1 MSPLTLEKTTTPARL
16 SAAPTAARW
25 NQKTVADARDGGERA
40 RSGAGG
46 RKRSVARGGALQND
60 DAVDDGD
67 DCDTLSTTAGRLE
80 SVLSILTLLAP
91 VPQQRR
97 LARH

>member
-1 MSPLTLEKTTTPARL
+1 MSPLTLEKMTTPARL
-16 SAAPTAARW
+16 AAAPMAARW

-67 DCDTLSTTAGRLE
+67 LNI
-80 SVLSILTLLAP
+80 SIVVAMAFA
-91 VPQQRR
+91 VV
-97 LARH
+97 ASMK